1 MNIIQN
7 GWFMRQEEWESQCF
21 VDETEADLE
30 DLLAGRI
37 KDVEHLEE
45 LKKLL
50 EKLDMMSANAESLT
64 RTSDKVLYDF
74 VNSKSPEE
82 FREIHAKLDEYNK
95 WFENTFAVFM
105 DGANK

>member
-1 MNIIQN
+1 
-7 GWFMRQEEWESQCF
+7 MRQEEWESQCF

-105 DGANK
+105 DGADK